1 MSDFESAM
9 FDLVSYALD
18 RFLRAYKAKPRRGSE
33 LDRLKL
39 VEQAK
44 NCIDAARLK

>member
-1 MSDFESAM
+1 MNDFESAM

-18 RFLRAYKAKPRRGSE
+18 RFLRAYKAKPRRGAE

-44 NCIDAARLK
+44 SCIDVARLK